1 MVLGATAEGLRLCSC
16 SRLFHPSQ
24 GNRPS
29 GIADVLQVPWV
40 AGAPEQIKL
49 SQVTFMLLL
58 ILFSSCLQPRFHLY
72 LRVHWWITGMCFQS
86 YCYLKTL
93 AWHSHCVRH
102 CCKHFANVVILSLQ
116 ETYMPSAEVLLS
128 SVYSQGHGPVPPITA
143 LPHQVQCGLTC
154 WKHQHRVGIRQQP
167 PWGQKG
173 RPLTAHQLLNQT
185 LFSPGDPYGWPSS
198 KPLIQSIFFISRE
211 MI

>member
-1 MVLGATAEGLRLCSC
+1 MCFRGVG
-16 SRLFHPSQ
+16 
-24 GNRPS
+24 
-29 GIADVLQVPWV
+29 
-40 AGAPEQIKL
+40 
-49 SQVTFMLLL
+49 
-58 ILFSSCLQPRFHLY
+58 
-72 LRVHWWITGMCFQS
+72 VHWWITGMCFQS

-93 AWHSHCVRH
+93 AWHSRCVRH
-102 CCKHFANVVILSLQ
+102 CCKHFANVKSFCPYRKPTCQVLRYYYPLFCQSL
-116 ETYMPSAEVLLS
+116 PFPIRC
-128 SVYSQGHGPVPPITA
+128 SVV
-143 LPHQVQCGLTC
+143 CC
-154 WKHQHRVGIRQQP
+154 WKHQHRVGIRQQQ